1 MRSRRREQR
10 LRAELARRARHDL
23 RTPLTVARG
32 HLELIQLRTTDAS
45 VLADVRAAIGELD
58 RLAAAVTALGRE
70 PDDAARGV
78 SDGVSE
84 GFADGAAYRAG
95 NGPG

>member
-70 PDDAARGV
+70 PDDAAHGV
-78 SDGVSE
+78 SDGVS
-84 GFADGAAYRAG
+84 DGAANRAG